1 MDYDDNKPRISKL
14 TGVNY
19 RTWEIQVSR
28 LLKAQ
33 GLYGAI
39 NGKFAQVLKNA
50 VANKT
55 AQDSAASDGNDDAT
69 TETMVLDAKASTLIM
84 GFCSQRPL
92 DHIISL
98 ELAQEQWDKLR
109 ALYAPLGLQQLD
121 TKTQGFINYIP
132 RQNATIASIST
143 ELDTLQSEIEVISA
157 DERPSDTMKLTIL
170 YRAVRSLDTMYD
182 PIVLQLGL
190 AKVTNY
196 EEVVVQ
202 LMEYERRITA
212 NGKTIKENVF
222 SATTNQKNMGRKKE
236 FKGKCFNCGKVG
248 HRKAN
253 CRQLQRD
260 NSNMASTGPL
270 ATPNGGR
277 GLSPGDNHKTYYT
290 SETSWMTLT
299 TEVDA
304 VGNDH
309 QTWVIDS
316 ACSRHMTYSR
326 DVFDNYHLLQT
337 PSTVR
342 VANGTSIQAIGEGSV
357 RLKVA
362 IHGIVRSVL
371 LHQVLH
377 VPGLA
382 GSLISVSQLQDRG
395 ILIRTTANG
404 ELILE
409 LNGKVVGRAVRIKK
423 TYILASTLEM
433 SDVAYYT
440 TAEENNMVWHRRF
453 GHLGA
458 TSLKKVHE
466 TTIGLD
472 RPIGSLAEACES
484 CIKNKMTRV
493 INRQSPERALRVL
506 GRIYTDA
513 WGPYRVPSLAGDT
526 YFFTFTDDYSRKSW
540 VYTTN
545 SRAKLREIF
554 TEFKVQVELETS
566 AKIQIV
572 RCDNISEY
580 KALAIMFGKNYG
592 IQFEFTTTYTPE
604 QNGVSERLNRS
615 LVTAARTMLSDAK
628 LPARFWAD
636 AVKTA
641 CYLRNR
647 TPIGPDGKTPEE
659 AYSGKRPSIEHLRA
673 WGCVA
678 YAHLAPIN
686 RGRND
691 KMHPVA
697 IRTCLI
703 GYMPTSRQYRLYDPV
718 KKAILVSTAPRFIE
732 DKRLDVRWD
741 DLVPNFEAAPFEP
754 TEAEFDVPALMNDG
768 SREIRGEE
776 KTPVA
781 PNDDDNNS
789 DQQLQR
795 EVAQIPLNEST
806 GEHTLEQPLPMKRQ
820 YKKAPREKK
829 WTTFLKEPFKDFQP
843 EVIEGRTRRSGTRLS
858 ERLQQNEA
866 PSQVVDSN
874 QHEDNADER
883 RELPDGDD
891 MSSERAYLANVDTIH
906 LPISYQEAIHDPMH
920 GPEWES
926 AIRAELVMLQSLG
939 TWEYAELPADKRA
952 VGHKWVF
959 TVKYTTT
966 GQIDRF
972 KARLTAQGFSQVSGE
987 NFLETFSPTMRAE
1000 SMRVLLAIA
1009 AHEDLEVRQVDVISA
1024 YPRSKLHAE
1033 VYMKP
1038 PDGLECP
1045 PGKVLRLN
1053 TSLYGLKQSGREW
1066 YIEACH
1072 GLLNIGL
1079 RPTASDPS
1087 VFKNED
1093 RSLILG
1099 LYVDDM
1105 LIISK
1110 DIDLIKRT
1118 ISLIK
1123 KLWDIKDIGN
1133 VKEILGLCVQRD
1145 RNQRTITICQTS
1157 YIERTLREF
1166 NLLNTR
1172 PASLPASDRNMLVA
1186 ASPDE
1191 SQTDQALYQ
1200 QAIGRLMW
1208 IANSTRFDISYVVGQ
1223 LSQHC
1228 NKPVVRHWNSVLQVL
1243 RYLSGT
1249 RDLKLR
1255 IGGKGQEEVFDDRSR
1270 MFGYKL
1276 HGFSDADYAGDHLDR
1291 RSVTGHLYLLS
1302 RGLVSWSSSKQKC
1315 VATSTT
1321 EAEYIALSE
1330 ASKQGQWIR
1339 ALLKELK
1346 RFNLLEDNQAVPM
1359 HSDNQACIALSQD
1372 PVGHRRT
1379 KHIDVRYHYIRELV
1393 SYRKATVEYLP
1404 SEDMIADILTK
1415 PLPAAGFKRCINGL
1429 LVS

>member
-1 MDYDDNKPRISKL
+1 
-14 TGVNY
+14 
-19 RTWEIQVSR
+19 
-28 LLKAQ
+28 
-33 GLYGAI
+33 
-39 NGKFAQVLKNA
+39 
-50 VANKT
+50 
-55 AQDSAASDGNDDAT
+55 
-69 TETMVLDAKASTLIM
+69 
-84 GFCSQRPL
+84 
-92 DHIISL
+92 
-98 ELAQEQWDKLR
+98 
-109 ALYAPLGLQQLD
+109 
-121 TKTQGFINYIP
+121 
-132 RQNATIASIST
+132 
-143 ELDTLQSEIEVISA
+143 
-157 DERPSDTMKLTIL
+157 
-170 YRAVRSLDTMYD
+170 
-182 PIVLQLGL
+182 
-190 AKVTNY
+190 
-196 EEVVVQ
+196 
-202 LMEYERRITA
+202 
-212 NGKTIKENVF
+212 
-222 SATTNQKNMGRKKE
+222 
-236 FKGKCFNCGKVG
+236 
-248 HRKAN
+248 
-253 CRQLQRD
+253 
-260 NSNMASTGPL
+260 
-270 ATPNGGR
+270 
-277 GLSPGDNHKTYYT
+277 
-290 SETSWMTLT
+290 
-299 TEVDA
+299 
-304 VGNDH
+304 
-309 QTWVIDS
+309 
-316 ACSRHMTYSR
+316 
-326 DVFDNYHLLQT
+326 
-337 PSTVR
+337 
-342 VANGTSIQAIGEGSV
+342 
-357 RLKVA
+357 
-362 IHGIVRSVL
+362 
-371 LHQVLH
+371 
-377 VPGLA
+377 
-382 GSLISVSQLQDRG
+382 
-395 ILIRTTANG
+395 
-404 ELILE
+404 
-409 LNGKVVGRAVRIKK
+409 
-423 TYILASTLEM
+423 M
-433 SDVAYYT
+433 SDVAYRT
-440 TAEENNMVWHRRF
+440 TIEENNMVWHRRF

-466 TTIGLD
+466 TTTGLD
-472 RPIGSLAEACES
+472 KPIGPLAEACES

-545 SRAKLREIF
+545 SRAKLRDIF

-580 KALAIMFGKNYG
+580 KALAVMFGKDYG

-628 LPARFWAD
+628 LPVRFWAD

-647 TPIGPDGKTPEE
+647 TPIGPNGITPEE
-659 AYSGKRPSIEHLRA
+659 AYSGKRPSVEHLRA

-686 RGRND
+686 RSRND

-703 GYMPTSRQYRLYDPV
+703 GYTPTTRQYRLYDPA

-732 DKRLDVRWD
+732 DKRLDIQWG
-741 DLVPNFEAAPFEP
+741 DLMPNVETAPFEP
-754 TEAEFDVPALMNDG
+754 TEAEFDVPASINNG
-768 SREIRGEE
+768 NKEIRPDEE
-776 KTPVA
+776 SPIA
-781 PNDDDNNS
+781 PNDDDDDP
-789 DQQLQR
+789 DQRLQQ
-795 EVAQIPLNEST
+795 EVAQILPNESAP
-806 GEHTLEQPLPMKRQ
+806 GERPPEPPLPTKRQ
-820 YKKAPREKK
+820 YKKTPREKQWK
-829 WTTFLKEPFKDFQP
+829 TFPKEPFKDFQP

-858 ERLQQNEA
+858 ERLQQDAA
-866 PSQVVDSN
+866 PNQTLGSN
-874 QHEDNADER
+874 QHKEEADESG
-883 RELPDGDD
+883 ELVDD
-891 MSSERAYLANVDTIH
+891 DDDFISPERAYSANVDTIH
-906 LPISYQEAIHDPMH
+906 LPRSYQEAIHDPMH

-926 AIRAELVMLQSLG
+926 AIQTELVMLQSLG
-939 TWEYAELPADKRA
+939 TWEYAELPGDKRA

-959 TVKYTTT
+959 TVKYTPT

-987 NFLETFSPTMRAE
+987 NFLETFSPTMRVE

-1009 AHEDLEVRQVDVISA
+1009 AHEDLEVRQVDVVSA

-1038 PDGLECP
+1038 PEGLECP
-1045 PGKVLRLN
+1045 LGKVLRLN

-1072 GLLNIGL
+1072 GLLSIGL

-1087 VFKNED
+1087 VFANED

-1105 LIISK
+1105 MIISK
-1110 DIDLIKRT
+1110 DIDLIKKT

-1133 VKEILGLCVQRD
+1133 VEEILGLCVQRD
-1145 RNQRTITICQTS
+1145 RNQRTITICQTP
-1157 YIERTLREF
+1157 YIEGTLRKF
-1166 NLLNTR
+1166 KLLDAR
-1172 PASLPASDRNMLVA
+1172 PTSLPTSDRNMLIA
-1186 ASPDE
+1186 ALPNE

-1208 IANSTRFDISYVVGQ
+1208 IANSTRFDISYAVGQ

-1255 IGGKGQEEVFDDRSR
+1255 IGGKGQEKVLDDRSR

-1276 HGFSDADYAGDHLDR
+1276 HGFSDADYAGDHHDR
-1291 RSVTGHLYLLS
+1291 HSVTGHLYLLN
-1302 RGLVSWSSSKQKC
+1302 RGLISWSSSKQRC

-1346 RFNLLEDNQAVPM
+1346 RFDLLEDNQAVPM

-1372 PVGHRRT
+1372 PVGHKRT

-1393 SYRKATVEYLP
+1393 TYNKATVIYLRT
-1404 SEDMIADILTK
+1404 EDMIADILTK
-1415 PLPAAGFKRCINGL
+1415 PLPAKAFKYSLGSL
-1429 LVS
+1429 LAM